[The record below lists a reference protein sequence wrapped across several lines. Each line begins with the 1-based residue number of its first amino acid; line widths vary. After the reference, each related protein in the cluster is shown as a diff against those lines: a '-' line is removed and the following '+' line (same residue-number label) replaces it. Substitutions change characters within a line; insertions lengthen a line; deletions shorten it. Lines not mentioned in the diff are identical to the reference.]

1 MSARGAGLA
10 LALVGSLALAPSAA
24 AQRIVLGRSVEHRPI
39 VAYRLSDPHGH
50 PVLIVGCV
58 HGNERAGIAVVRLLR
73 RLPVPA
79 NVDLWLVPVANPDG
93 AAHDQ
98 RTNAHDVDLN
108 RQFPDGWR
116 RIPAGTP
123 SGPRPLSEPESRA
136 IHRLLLRLRPEI
148 SIWYHQHL
156 ALVDESGGS
165 RPVELRYARLVGL
178 PLHRQRRLPGSI
190 TTWTN
195 HALGGS
201 AFVVELP
208 AGALTPRSAQRHAAA
223 VRELA
228 AALSVGVLAPR
239 SRLLPPAPW

>member
-1 MSARGAGLA
+1 MSARAAGLA
-10 LALVGSLALAPSAA
+10 LALVPSLVLTPAAA

-39 VAYRLSDPHGH
+39 IAYRVGDPNGH

-58 HGNERAGIAVVRLLR
+58 HGNERAGISVVRLLR

-79 NVDLWLVPVANPDG
+79 HVDLWLVPVANPDG

-98 RTNAHDVDLN
+98 RTNAHGVDLN
-108 RQFPDGWR
+108 RQFPDGWT
-116 RIPAGTP
+116 RILAGTP
-123 SGPRPLSEPESRA
+123 SGPRPLSEPESRV
-136 IHRLLLRLRPEI
+136 IKRLLVRLRPEI

-178 PLHRQRRLPGSI
+178 PLHRLRRLPGSI
-190 TTWTN
+190 TSWTN
-195 HALGGS
+195 RHLGGS

-208 AGALTPRSAQRHAAA
+208 AGALKRRGAERHADA

-228 AALSVGVLAPR
+228 AALTEGVLAPR
-239 SRLLPPAPW
+239 SRLLPPPPW